1 MGYVRWITY
10 GAPGEIRTPDLQ
22 LRRLPLYPAEL
33 RAHTGATSLHAAK
46 NHHQRPELSAAAT
59 AITSAITAITS
70 ATTSATMSA
79 TEASAATATGAV
91 RFGTRFI
98 YIESAT
104 TDLRAV
110 DSGNGL
116 LAFLS
121 IRHLNES
128 KTARAASLAIGQDAD
143 PVHLTVRR
151 KQLP

>member
-59 AITSAITAITS
+59 AITSA
-70 ATTSATMSA
+70 
-79 TEASAATATGAV
+79 ATATGAV

-128 KTARAASLAIGQDAD
+128 KTA
-143 PVHLTVRR
+143 
-151 KQLP
+151 